1 MARIAVESLNDTE
14 LQGRNIHVR
23 EDKISVEVWGL
34 TLSFIFNSLEGFG
47 FSNVEKIKHDPSK
60 ANSSRGESC

>member
-1 MARIAVESLNDTE
+1 MARIAVESLNDSE

-23 EDKISVEVWGL
+23 EDKISVEVWCPYL
-34 TLSFIFNSLEGFG
+34 FISNSLQGFG